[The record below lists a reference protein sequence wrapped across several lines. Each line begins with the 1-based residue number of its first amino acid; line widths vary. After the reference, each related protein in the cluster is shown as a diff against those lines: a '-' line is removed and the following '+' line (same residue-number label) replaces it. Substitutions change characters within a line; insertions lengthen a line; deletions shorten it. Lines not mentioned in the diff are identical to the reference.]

1 MLIIGTALMLAAI
14 GAMMVAL
21 DLVRPTFAPKVVGRR
36 IASSQATD
44 GPKFME
50 SDPQSL
56 GIWRLL
62 TVPALLERAK
72 RNIILGGYQA
82 GWGLR
87 RLLVLKMVAGTV
99 AGFVAFTYFGLDP
112 SPRRFMVCLGV
123 TVLCFFYPDLWLD
136 GRAKERQKQIERDL
150 PDILD
155 QTVIAL
161 ESGLSFE
168 AALARISE
176 NGAGPLSEEF
186 KRTLQDMR
194 LGMSRRAAYQAL
206 ADRTT
211 VDDVKRFCKQ
221 VVQAEE
227 FGVSMATVVRNRAK
241 DMRVKR
247 KYRAEEIA
255 QKIPVKIIF
264 PLAVCFMPVLFI
276 LVLYPSF
283 QGLFASLAAG

>member
-1 MLIIGTALMLAAI
+1 MLIVGTMLVFAAI

-21 DLVRPTFAPKVVGRR
+21 DLVRPNLAPKVAGRR
-36 IASSQATD
+36 IATSQAVGASVFVD
-44 GPKFME
+44 
-50 SDPQSL
+50 SDPQAL
-56 GIWRLL
+56 GRWRFF
-62 TVPALLERAK
+62 TVPVLLERAN
-72 RNIILGGYQA
+72 RNIVLGGYQA

-87 RLLVLKMVAGTV
+87 RLVVLKVIAGTIAGFCSFTFFSLEPSGLRF
-99 AGFVAFTYFGLDP
+99 AGFVVFTL
-112 SPRRFMVCLGV
+112 LA
-123 TVLCFFYPDLWLD
+123 FFYPDIWLD

-168 AALARISE
+168 AALARISD
-176 NGAGPLSEEF
+176 NGSGPLAEEF

-194 LGMSRRAAYQAL
+194 LGMSRRGAYRAL
-206 ADRTT
+206 SDRTT

-227 FGVSMATVVRNRAK
+227 FGVSLASVVRNRAE

-264 PLAVCFMPVLFI
+264 PLAACFMPVLFI
-276 LVLYPSF
+276 VILYPTF
-283 QGLFASLAAG
+283 RGLMGTL

>member
-1 MLIIGTALMLAAI
+1 MLIIGTALMFGAI
-14 GAMMVAL
+14 FAMMVAL
-21 DLVRPTFAPKVVGRR
+21 DLVRPTLAPKVVGRR
-36 IASSQATD
+36 IASSQAVD
-44 GPKFME
+44 GPKFID
-50 SDPQSL
+50 SDPQAL
-56 GIWRLL
+56 GAWRLL

-99 AGFVAFTYFGLDP
+99 AGFVAFSYFSLDP
-112 SPRRFMVCLGV
+112 SPRRFMLCLMV
-123 TVLCFFYPDLWLD
+123 TVLCFFYPDLWLNS
-136 GRAKERQKQIERDL
+136 RAKERQNQIERDL

-176 NGAGPLSEEF
+176 NGTGPLSEEF

-194 LGMSRRAAYQAL
+194 LGMSRRGAYQAL

-211 VDDVKRFCKQ
+211 VEDVKRFCKQ

-247 KYRAEEIA
+247 RYRAEEMA

-283 QGLFASLAAG
+283 QGLFASLAKG